1 MKRAVLPLVAGQ
13 ILGYRLAAAWL
24 GQRVDSGLRSTFLSW
39 TVRNLLGYN
48 FSRQRQSPLLHTTMA
63 WRCSGRTNADLIANM
78 HTARI
83 ITSDKVVQAMS
94 KVDRINYVTHKSEA
108 YQDSPQSIG
117 YGATISA
124 PHMHAHAIEH
134 LLDFLGPGNRVLD
147 VGSGSG
153 YLCAVLHHLVPGGV
167 VVGIDHI
174 PELVDWSKR
183 NLSQDGLDSALDET
197 EIVIVTGD
205 GRQGYTDFA
214 KYDAIHVGAAAPT
227 IPQQLVDQ
235 LKSPGRMFIPV
246 GTFSQQII
254 QVDKDE
260 NGKVTKKN
268 LMGVMYVPLTDA
280 ERQQRGY

>member
-1 MKRAVLPLVAGQ
+1 
-13 ILGYRLAAAWL
+13 
-24 GQRVDSGLRSTFLSW
+24 
-39 TVRNLLGYN
+39 
-48 FSRQRQSPLLHTTMA
+48 MA

-83 ITSDKVVQAMS
+83 ITTNGVNEAMT
-94 KVDRINYVTHKSEA
+94 KVDRANYVMHKSEA
-108 YQDSPQSIG
+108 YEDSPQSIG
-117 YGATISA
+117 HGATISA

-134 LLDFLGPGNRVLD
+134 LLDYLGPGKRVLD

-153 YLCAVLHHLVPGGV
+153 YLSAVLHYLVPGGV

-174 PELVDWSKR
+174 PELVDWSKSNIR
-183 NLSQDGLDSALDET
+183 QDGLGSALDKG
-197 EIVIVTGD
+197 EIVMVTGD
-205 GRQGYTDFA
+205 GRQGYSDFA

-246 GTFSQQII
+246 GTFAQQIM

>member
-1 MKRAVLPLVAGQ
+1 
-13 ILGYRLAAAWL
+13 
-24 GQRVDSGLRSTFLSW
+24 
-39 TVRNLLGYN
+39 
-48 FSRQRQSPLLHTTMA
+48 MA

-78 HTARI
+78 RTARI
-83 ITSDKVVQAMS
+83 ITTDRVGEAMT
-94 KVDRINYVTHKSEA
+94 KVDRANYVIRKSEA
-108 YQDSPQSIG
+108 YEDSPQSIG
-117 YGATISA
+117 HGATISA

-134 LLDFLGPGNRVLD
+134 LLDYLGPGKRVLD

-153 YLCAVLHHLVPGGV
+153 YLSAVLHHLVPGGIV
-167 VVGIDHI
+167 VAIDHI
-174 PELVDWSKR
+174 PELVDWSKS
-183 NLSQDGLDSALDET
+183 NLRQDGLGFALDRGD
-197 EIVIVTGD
+197 IVAVTGD
-205 GRQGYTDFA
+205 GRQGYGSLA

-246 GTFSQQII
+246 GTFTQQII

-280 ERQQRGY
+280 EGQKRGY